1 MLCLFMA
8 IIIMRLVFMGHF
20 VSQEKLNNKIGGYLF
35 IFQEVSKCYSW
46 YMFCFKIHT
55 YAHKYKHFKDYF

>member
-1 MLCLFMA
+1 
-8 IIIMRLVFMGHF
+8 MGHF

-46 YMFCFKIHT
+46 YMLCFKIHT